1 MNFLDNVYDFSVPS
15 FEINNNQ
22 NTYDGSHYYEK
33 FISLIAI
40 FMEGSEISY
49 GLKVNNLDFREKY
62 KKIFFEYYR
71 EIAK

>member
-1 MNFLDNVYDFSVPS
+1 
-15 FEINNNQ
+15 
-22 NTYDGSHYYEK
+22 
-33 FISLIAI
+33 AI